1 MIIMIVITIIILR
14 IHPAISRYISNIPL
28 HLDKSR
34 CLVVQ
39 SLSRNCFRWVFR
51 EVDGERQ
58 AEVTVC
64 HLGYLG
70 SVLQLPWWFPAR
82 KRMRMFGLM
91 HTLGKQT
98 RAKGIVSVW
107 MRGVRQGLV
116 IIPYFAAKAF
126 TPEPCRFSKP
136 FEAPCKGSSRRLG
149 YPCMFP
155 QAIAKTYFRS

>member
-1 MIIMIVITIIILR
+1 MMMILILVVIVIVIITIMIMIIMIVITIIILR

-39 SLSRNCFRWVFR
+39 SVSRNCFRWVFR

-98 RAKGIVSVW
+98 RAKGIVFC
-107 MRGVRQGLV
+107 LD
-116 IIPYFAAKAF
+116 A
-126 TPEPCRFSKP
+126 
-136 FEAPCKGSSRRLG
+136 GS
-149 YPCMFP
+149 
-155 QAIAKTYFRS
+155 